1 MGIRTRVRSARLQ
14 PDVRLKADAT
24 LLVVMLF
31 AAMAGCASKSDS
43 TTTGASASPAS
54 PYTPRKVTLP
64 DLSHAAP
71 SVQDQLREGFA
82 ILTRSIDTPGTSQSD
97 FGAAYGRMGM
107 LLMAAEYRDEAESS
121 FLSAQALAPS
131 EVRWPYYLAHLY
143 RIRGDTPKSAAAF
156 ERARELQP
164 NDVPT
169 LVWLGDALLDQGKP
183 EAAEPLFAKALSLQ
197 PRLVAAQFGLGR
209 AALARQDY
217 ARAVDHLER
226 TLTLDPKATV
236 VHYPL
241 ALAYR
246 GVGDTARA
254 EAHLEQRGTL
264 QIKPDDPLMDEL
276 DRLLHSA
283 LSYEVSGAD
292 ALDKGDWNAATESFR
307 KGIALAPNEPSL
319 HHKLGTALFLS
330 GDARGAVEQFEYA
343 LRLSPTFA
351 KAHYSLGVIMA
362 SNGQPEK
369 AVEHWLAAIRSEPGY
384 VEARLQ
390 LANTLRR
397 GGQFAASLAQYDY
410 IIKTDPRVPE
420 ARFGYAASLI
430 RLRRYVEAR
439 DHLVAAM
446 GEYPAEPSFAHAA
459 ARLFAAAPD
468 DRVRD
473 GRRAMAIIQVLV
485 NSKGLRSFET
495 LETMAMAQAETGQY
509 SSALTWQREAIAAAV
524 KAGERG
530 IAERIA
536 DNLRLYEARK
546 PCRTPWRADE
556 PLEFQIDGP
565 GGAPEAPRP

>member
-1 MGIRTRVRSARLQ
+1 VQRAQGGGQIVFSCILA
-14 PDVRLKADAT
+14 V
-24 LLVVMLF
+24 LV
-31 AAMAGCASKSDS
+31 AGCASKSDS
-43 TTTGASASPAS
+43 TPTGGSTNLATDTTL
-54 PYTPRKVTLP
+54 RKVTLP

-82 ILTRSIDTPGTSQSD
+82 SMTRSIDAPGTSQSD
-97 FGAAYGRMGM
+97 RGMAYGRMGM
-107 LLMAAEYRDEAESS
+107 LLMAAEYRDEAEAS
-121 FLSAQALAPS
+121 FLNARALAPN
-131 EVRWPYYLAHLY
+131 EVRWPYYLGHLY
-143 RIRGDTPKSAAAF
+143 RIRGDTPESAASF
-156 ERARELQP
+156 ERARALQP

-183 EAAEPLFAKALSLQ
+183 DAAEPLFARALSLQ

-217 ARAVDHLER
+217 ARAVEHLER

-254 EAHLEQRGTL
+254 AAHLGQRGTL

-292 ALDKGDWNAATESFR
+292 ALDRGDWKAATDSFR

-330 GDARGAVEQFEYA
+330 GDARGAVEQFEEA
-343 LRLSPTFA
+343 LRLSPGFA
-351 KAHYSLGVIMA
+351 KAHFSLGVIMA
-362 SNGQPEK
+362 SNGQPEQ
-369 AVEHWLAAIRSEPGY
+369 AVAHWFAAIKSEPGY

-390 LANTLRR
+390 LANALRR
-397 GGQFAASLAQYDY
+397 GGQFAASLPHYDY

-420 ARFGYAASLI
+420 AKFGYAAALI
-430 RLRRYVEAR
+430 RLRRYAEAR
-439 DHLVAAM
+439 DRLVAAM
-446 GEYPAEPSFAHAA
+446 SEYPAEPSFAHAA

-473 GRRAMAIIQVLV
+473 GKRAMAIIQDLV
-485 NSKGLRSFET
+485 GSRGLRSSDA
-495 LETMAMAQAETGQY
+495 LETMAMAQAESGQF
-509 SSALTWQREAIAAAV
+509 SSATTWQREAIAAASR
-524 KAGERG
+524 AGERG

-536 DNLRLYEARK
+536 DNLKLYEAGR
-546 PCRTPWRADE
+546 PCRTPWREDE
-556 PLEFQIDGP
+556 PLEFQSGGP
-565 GGAPEAPRP
+565 GPAPEATRS

>member
-1 MGIRTRVRSARLQ
+1 MGTNDRHNCRSVRLQ

-24 LLVVMLF
+24 IALVLSLIVT
-31 AAMAGCASKSDS
+31 AGCASQ
-43 TTTGASASPAS
+43 APVPAAA
-54 PYTPRKVTLP
+54 TLRKVALP

-82 ILTRSIDTPGTSQSD
+82 ILTRNIETPGIRQAD
-97 FGAAYGRMGM
+97 LAAAYGRMGM
-107 LLMAAEYRDEAESS
+107 LLMAAEYRDEAEWS
-121 FLSAQALAPS
+121 FLNAQALAPG
-131 EVRWPYYLAHLY
+131 EVRWPYYLGHLY
-143 RIRGDTPKSAAAF
+143 RIRGDTPMSAAAF
-156 ERARELQP
+156 ERARALQP

-169 LVWLGDALLDQGKP
+169 LVWLGDALLDQGQP
-183 EAAEPLFAKALSLQ
+183 EAAEALFAKALSLQ
-197 PRLVAAQFGLGR
+197 PSVLAAQFGLGR

-217 ARAVDHLER
+217 ARAVEHLER

-236 VHYPL
+236 AHYPL

-254 EAHLEQRGTL
+254 AAHLEQRGTL

-292 ALDKGDWNAATESFR
+292 ALDKGDWKAATDSFR

-330 GDARGAVEQFEYA
+330 GDARGAVEQFEES
-343 LRLSPTFA
+343 LRLAPTFA
-351 KAHYSLGVIMA
+351 KAHYSLGVILA
-362 SNGQPEK
+362 SNGQPDQ
-369 AVEHWLAAIRSEPGY
+369 AVAHWLAAIRSEPGY

-397 GGQFAASLAQYDY
+397 GGQFAAALPQYDY
-410 IIKTDPRVPE
+410 IIKADPRVPE

-430 RLRRYVEAR
+430 RLRRYAEAR
-439 DHLVAAM
+439 DTLVAAM
-446 GEYPAEPSFAHAA
+446 HEYPAEPSFAHAA

-473 GRRAMAIIQVLV
+473 GARALAIIQMLV
-485 NSKGLRSFET
+485 NGKGLRTFET

-509 SSALTWQREAIAAAV
+509 TSAVTWQREAIAAAV
-524 KAGERG
+524 QAGERVV
-530 IAERIA
+530 AERIA

-556 PLEFQIDGP
+556 PLEFQSGGP
-565 GGAPEAPRP
+565 GSAPEASRS